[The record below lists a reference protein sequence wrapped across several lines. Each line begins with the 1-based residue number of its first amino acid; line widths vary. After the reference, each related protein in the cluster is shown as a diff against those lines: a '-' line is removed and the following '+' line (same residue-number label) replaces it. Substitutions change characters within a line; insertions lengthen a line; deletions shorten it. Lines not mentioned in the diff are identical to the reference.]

1 MRSMT
6 GYGRRQISR
15 DGREMT
21 VEIKT
26 VNHRFL
32 DISFRIPRAL
42 SFSEDAV
49 RKQIS
54 SVLRRG
60 HVDVNVTY
68 LNLRQD
74 AREVR
79 VDERLA
85 SQYRDAMLH
94 VRRMIFEVGVQTTP
108 DEIRHLSDNDV
119 TFIASQPDVIQ
130 VMVAEEDQEAV
141 LTMLG
146 EVLALTLG
154 DVTAMREKEGAA
166 LKEDLS
172 FHLAKLAQLRDEIA
186 VLAPKVPVIYQ
197 EKLQT
202 RVRELGVQEID
213 PQRLAQE
220 VALMADRCAIDEEL
234 SRLASHIDQ
243 MRNAIEAAGETGRR
257 LDFLTQELNREVN
270 TIGSKASDAEITK
283 LVVAAKSEIEKL
295 REQVQ
300 NVE

>member
-6 GYGRRQISR
+6 GYGRTQQSA

-32 DISFRIPRAL
+32 DVSSRLPRAL
-42 SFSEDAV
+42 SFAEDAL
-49 RKQIS
+49 RKQIGAA
-54 SVLRRG
+54 LKRG

-68 LNLRQD
+68 VNQRQD

-79 VDERLA
+79 VDEGMAL
-85 SQYRDAMLH
+85 QYREALLA
-94 VRRMIFEVGVQTTP
+94 VRRIT
-108 DEIRHLSDNDV
+108 RHEGITISEADASW
-119 TFIASQPDVIQ
+119 IAAQPDVLQ
-130 VMVAEEDQEAV
+130 VTVREEDRDAV
-141 LTMLG
+141 SALLSDT
-146 EVLALTLG
+146 VALALQ
-154 DVTAMREKEGAA
+154 DVLAMREKEGKA
-166 LKEDLS
+166 LQEDLT
-172 FHLAKLAQLRDEIA
+172 FHLNEVDRIREEIA
-186 VLAPKVPVIYQ
+186 RLAPEVPKIYQ
-197 EKLQT
+197 EKLQN
-202 RVRELGVQEID
+202 RLKELNVTEID

-234 SRLASHIDQ
+234 SRLESHIGQ
-243 MRNAIEAAGETGRR
+243 MRAALREEEEVGRR

-270 TIGSKASDAEITK
+270 TIGSKASDARITK
-283 LVVAAKSEIEKL
+283 LVVSAKSEIEKL